1 MGQHKYNPN
10 VQLVKEGK
18 LPPKAPKISK
28 RERERF
34 IREEMLRYLRGKYS
48 LPL

>member
-18 LPPKAPKISK
+18 LPPKKPKMGK

-34 IREEMLRYLRGKYS
+34 IKEVTLRYLRDKYS